1 MNPYIYSQ
9 MIFQW
14 ECKTISGERV
24 VFSRD
29 GTRKTGYPHSKE
41 RKWTPISHHIQE
53 LKYIKDLN
61 VSVKTIK
68 LLDEIIRVIF
78 KKFN

>member
-14 ECKTISGERV
+14 ECKTIGERI

-41 RKWTPISHHIQE
+41 GNWTPISHHIQK
-53 LKYIKDLN
+53 LKCIKDLN

-68 LLDEIIRVIF
+68 LLDEIIKVIF
-78 KKFN
+78 KKFD

>member
-14 ECKTISGERV
+14 ECKTISGEKI

-29 GTRKTGYPHSKE
+29 SAGKTGYPYSKE
-41 RKWTPISHHIQE
+41 GNWTPISHHIQK
-53 LKYIKDLN
+53 LKCFKDLN

-78 KKFN
+78 KKFD

>member
-29 GTRKTGYPHSKE
+29 GTGKTGCPHSKE
-41 RKWTPISHHIQE
+41 GKWTPVSHHIQE

-68 LLDEIIRVIF
+68 LLDEIVRVIF
-78 KKFN
+78 KKFD

>member
-29 GTRKTGYPHSKE
+29 GTRKMGYPHSKE

-61 VSVKTIK
+61 LSVKTIK